1 MRFILFVIDDR
12 TMSALPGEMEAID
25 AFNEQLHA
33 DNQWIMAA
41 GIGAPETASVFDA
54 RGATD
59 STEKGSLF
67 AGPDFYSG
75 FWVIEAKD
83 YEEASQLAKQGSKA
97 CNRKVELRPFL

>member
-12 TMSALPGEMEAID
+12 TMSALPGEMVAID
-25 AFNEQLHA
+25 AFNKQLQA

-41 GIGAPETASVFDA
+41 GIGAPETATVFDQ
-54 RGATD
+54 RGVHD
-59 STEKGSLF
+59 STAKGSLF
-67 AGPDFYSG
+67 AGRNFYSG

-83 YEEASQLAKQGSKA
+83 YEVASQLAKQGSKA

>member
-25 AFNEQLHA
+25 AFNEKLQTS
-33 DNQWIMAA
+33 NQWVMAE
-41 GIGAPETASVFDA
+41 GIGAPDTATVFDQS
-54 RGATD
+54 GATD
-59 STEKGSLF
+59 STAKGSLF
-67 AGPDFYSG
+67 AGQDFYSG

-83 YEEASQLAKQGSKA
+83 YEVASQLAKQGSKA